1 MDTKVNFGPTVD
13 DNKIVYV
20 RPVKAKDLPQDLR
33 EQVGGLKKVY
43 SVHKSDGAQLA
54 VVKDERLA
62 FVLARQHDLAPVR
75 VH

>member
-1 MDTKVNFGPTVD
+1 MDTKFDFETSGT

-20 RPVKAKDLPQDLR
+20 RPVRAKDLPFDLR

-43 SVHKSDGAQLA
+43 SVHNADGEQLA
-54 VVKDERLA
+54 IVKDERLA
-62 FVLARQHDLAPVR
+62 FALARQHDFAPVR